1 MPTVTAGV
9 RVTHCRERADFYAVL
24 LSRRQI
30 PTAVSAIV
38 EFAAERLQA
47 MMATQARKPALSRQR
62 RRASK

>member
-1 MPTVTAGV
+1 MI
-9 RVTHCRERADFYAVL
+9 HCRERAEFHAVL

-30 PTAVSAIV
+30 PTAVSAFV
-38 EFAAERLQA
+38 EFAVELLQA